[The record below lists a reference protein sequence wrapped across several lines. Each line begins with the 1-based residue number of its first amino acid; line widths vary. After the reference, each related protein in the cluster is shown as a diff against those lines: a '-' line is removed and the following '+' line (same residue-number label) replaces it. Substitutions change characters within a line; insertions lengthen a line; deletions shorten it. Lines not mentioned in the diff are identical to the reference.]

1 MDRTPVRNRQRCGG
15 AGHDDGDECR
25 RAGRDELAREIAAIP
40 DAVRDNPT
48 LSRFEL
54 DANGVTAVA
63 KYKITGSVITF
74 THTEVPPQARG
85 GSIASRLIAGRAAS
99 RSRAR
104 TENRGALFVRQRL
117 SCQTPRVSPRVSGSG
132 GLA

>member
-1 MDRTPVRNRQRCGG
+1 MDRTPARNRQCCGG

-85 GSIASRLIAGRAAS
+85 GSIASRLIAGALQAA
-99 RSRAR
+99 RAR
-104 TENRGALFVRQRL
+104 VLKIAARCSFV
-117 SCQTPRVSPRVSGSG
+117 SAC
-132 GLA
+132 LARHLEFHLEFQDQAA